1 MHVDHFQATNGKISE
16 QRLFK
21 SEVKSEMKGEKTTL
35 SSEKRARQGAKIQK
49 LDKEKIQNKVIKN

>member
-1 MHVDHFQATNGKISE
+1 
-16 QRLFK
+16 
-21 SEVKSEMKGEKTTL
+21 MKGEKTTL

>member
-21 SEVKSEMKGEKTTL
+21 SQVKSEMKGEKTTL

-49 LDKEKIQNKVIKN
+49 LDKEKI